1 MSPRVWSLI
10 GTARPRPMPAR
21 AVLMPTTRPSLVAS
35 APPEFPGFR
44 LASVWITLSI
54 MRSVPPARAGSDRP
68 TADTTP
74 AVTDPANPCG
84 LPIATT
90 SWPTRSVEASP
101 SCAGC
106 RPLLFDADDRQI
118 AERVAA
124 GNREAELAAVGER
137 RPAAARR
144 GRHHVRVRDEPVLG
158 DRDGRPARIPHP
170 ANANERGRAG
180 SPPTA
185 RPAQPRRSPH
195 GNRRPELRPWAQGS
209 CAAKWHPSAD
219 VVDEATQGNHP
230 ARGLCGERGGRQT
243 RPTSLA
249 RTATGVPP

>member
-1 MSPRVWSLI
+1 M
-10 GTARPRPMPAR
+10 
-21 AVLMPTTRPSLVAS
+21 LVAS

-106 RPLLFDADDRQI
+106 RPLSSMPMTARSLN
-118 AERVAA
+118 
-124 GNREAELAAVGER
+124 GS
-137 RPAAARR
+137 RPATEKRNSRPSVNDAQPPRVEAGTTCAFVTSLSSVIATAA
-144 GRHHVRVRDEPVLG
+144 P
-158 DRDGRPARIPHP
+158 PASRIP
-170 ANANERGRAG
+170 ERERTRTRRFATDGETR
-180 SPPTA
+180 STTSITA
-185 RPAQPRRSPH
+185 R
-195 GNRRPELRPWAQGS
+195 E
-209 CAAKWHPSAD
+209 
-219 VVDEATQGNHP
+219 
-230 ARGLCGERGGRQT
+230 
-243 RPTSLA
+243 
-249 RTATGVPP
+249 